1 MSIGLFIEKGCAP
14 SEVEISKALGP
25 TLESWKELSRWLAQ
39 TLRAQRELRYMY
51 GKKYGWALRFQI
63 GGRLL
68 CALYPT
74 QSGFTVQVILNQR
87 ALEQVTQFT
96 LSNNVKQ
103 AIDRAHLYAEG
114 KWLFIPFQSE
124 PDMATIKQLLML
136 KAGRGIASEQQQ
148 DPCLSGE
155 GMKERKIWQL
165 LFPRRAGER
174 GGASDLRRRERQ
186 LRLHASPPGGSTS
199 A

>member
-1 MSIGLFIEKGCAP
+1 MSIGLFIEKACPP

-25 TLESWKELSRWLAQ
+25 KLQSWNELSRWLAQ

-63 GGRLL
+63 RGKLL

-74 QSGFTVQVILNQR
+74 QSGFTAQVILNQS
-87 ALEQVTQFT
+87 ALEQVTQFK

-114 KWLFIPFQSE
+114 KWLFIPVQSE
-124 PDMATIKQLLML
+124 LDSATVKRLLML
-136 KAGRGIASEQQQ
+136 KAG
-148 DPCLSGE
+148 
-155 GMKERKIWQL
+155 
-165 LFPRRAGER
+165 
-174 GGASDLRRRERQ
+174 
-186 LRLHASPPGGSTS
+186 GGSQVS
-199 A
+199 SSKVPASVAKR